1 MKRSLFLATE
11 FEAEAFLRGAQRL
24 ESTASTRAWTLRD
37 GSTLVVCGLGPVAF
51 AAGYASW
58 LSAVPEH
65 RLGQHINC
73 GIAGWLGDDFLLG
86 RCIEVGKLRFD
97 HGGEP
102 SSPLLQ
108 AAWPELSC
116 GDGATLVSVSSPVW
130 DEGRRRDLAAA
141 GGELVDMEGYAFAA
155 VALAHGIQPRLI
167 KALSDPCRRRSRDE
181 FLRDAQ
187 IALAHL
193 AAALDVDRASSSR

>member
-24 ESTASTRAWTLRD
+24 DSTASTRAWTMRD
-37 GSTLVVCGLGPVAF
+37 NSTLVVCGMGPVHF

-58 LSAVPEH
+58 LSAAPEH
-65 RLGQHINC
+65 RLGEHVNC

-130 DEGRRRDLAAA
+130 DEERRRDLAAA

-187 IALAHL
+187 IALERL
-193 AAALDVDRASSSR
+193 ATALDVDRASSSR

>member
-1 MKRSLFLATE
+1 MNRSLFLATE
-11 FEAEAFLRGAQRL
+11 FEAAAFLRDAQVL
-24 ESTASTRAWTLRD
+24 AAPPANRAWTLRD

-58 LSAVPEH
+58 LSAAPEH
-65 RLGQHINC
+65 RLGEHVNC

-86 RCIEVGKLRFD
+86 RCVEVGKLRFD

-102 SSPLLQ
+102 STPLMQ

-130 DEGRRRDLAAA
+130 EEERRRTLADA

-155 VALAHGIQPRLI
+155 LALAHGIQPRLV

-187 IALAHL
+187 IALESL
-193 AAALDVDRASSSR
+193 AADLNLARASSSR